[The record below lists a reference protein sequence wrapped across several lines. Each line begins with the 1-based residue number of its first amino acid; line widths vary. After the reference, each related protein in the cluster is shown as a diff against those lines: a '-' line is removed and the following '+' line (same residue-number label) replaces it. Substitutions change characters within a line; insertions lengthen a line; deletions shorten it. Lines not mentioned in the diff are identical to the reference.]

1 MTTTGKPQTGLPVGD
16 QQEFATLL
24 VQDHEVTDEM
34 DRRHIGFPHPPERSP
49 AGNPLHRLGEMD
61 TLLLVP
67 GTNALHQTHQPHT
80 KKLVTL
86 V

>member
-1 MTTTGKPQTGLPVGD
+1 
-16 QQEFATLL
+16 
-24 VQDHEVTDEM
+24 M

-67 GTNALHQTHQPHT
+67 GTNTLQQTRQPHT